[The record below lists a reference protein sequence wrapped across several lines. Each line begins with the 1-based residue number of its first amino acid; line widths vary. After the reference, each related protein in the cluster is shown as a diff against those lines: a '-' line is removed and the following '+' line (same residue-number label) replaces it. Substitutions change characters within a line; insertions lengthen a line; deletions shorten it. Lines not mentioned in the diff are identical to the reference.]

1 MGESLRH
8 PAAEANASGTGVAHH
23 DPGTEGVVKDHRSQ
37 LAWWEE
43 TAIALAMWLAVLL
56 EVAQAE
62 LRRARRWSR

>member
-1 MGESLRH
+1 
-8 PAAEANASGTGVAHH
+8 
-23 DPGTEGVVKDHRSQ
+23 VKDHRSQ

-56 EVAQAE
+56 ELAQAE